1 MAIAIDLQLSL
12 RQRIVAALDPLLEDR
27 EIVPAPDVPGP
38 IEEVPP
44 PCRICD
50 EAYLALRRLLAH
62 DEDEMA
68 QERNAHEFLA
78 LEDEAKDAEIRRARE
93 SGAWTNWLSA

>member
-1 MAIAIDLQLSL
+1 MGESYEETTD
-12 RQRIVAALDPLLEDR
+12 RAARRGSNERGCDR
-27 EIVPAPDVPGP
+27 GV
-38 IEEVPP
+38 
-44 PCRICD
+44 CRICD